1 MSSIRAGTSPH
12 HLLYIMSTLKVNAYA
27 NFEKGGQKKEHHY
40 ELGSLPDDYIDIKI
54 THSGITH
61 TPLFCIVTH
70 FMHLGVCYTDIAI
83 ANFEFHPVPLPLVG
97 GHEVC
102 TLHSPHTFYS
112 IKHFSVSF
120 HLQITSLEN
129 TSHLIIMF
137 LTQLKVAGVVHAV
150 GKDVKNVKV

>member
-102 TLHSPHTFYS
+102 VHSLLSSYVLQHKTLQCFSPSSNHITRKYFTPHNHVSHSTEGGWSCPCCRKGH
-112 IKHFSVSF
+112 
-120 HLQITSLEN
+120 QEC
-129 TSHLIIMF
+129 
-137 LTQLKVAGVVHAV
+137 
-150 GKDVKNVKV
+150 